1 MRLAKDTIIANDQE
15 YRDDFAFGRS
25 RSLVELATGYTT
37 RARRRPREGPEPRFE
52 LLNIRRRMTLFDV
65 ADEPLRPVGSGTRGP
80 G

>member
-37 RARRRPREGPEPRFE
+37 RARRRPRAGPEAWFE